1 MTTCVRRQRLPST
14 TGTSPLKSFEFI
26 SNKLLEKI
34 VSSNKAFQAS
44 REEVVG
50 LFDVFEVKSALLGN
64 LRELLVRVAARK
76 VLVQVVDERRPVQV
90 HKLLPQNLVELVYI
104 GRVRPVRVVHCSIRD
119 ALFLALQCSQH
130 HMR

>member
-1 MTTCVRRQRLPST
+1 
-14 TGTSPLKSFEFI
+14 
-26 SNKLLEKI
+26 
-34 VSSNKAFQAS
+34 
-44 REEVVG
+44 
-50 LFDVFEVKSALLGN
+50 
-64 LRELLVRVAARK
+64 VRVAARK

-104 GRVRPVRVVHCSIRD
+104 GCVRPVRVVHRSIRD